1 MAVLLA
7 PVLVLLVLLSFASYH
22 LRSYRRRYYVEI
34 GRAEVGR
41 IPSMPVQGFDP
52 AFQLGP
58 FGPTMAAEVHFIG
71 HGGSV
76 PGATSNTEAWILAVL
91 AKKARAMFEFGTAGG
106 RTTYLWA
113 RNSPPD
119 ARVFSITLAPDQREG
134 YSRGARDSGSAV
146 RAALAESRY
155 TSFLYTGTPV
165 ESKVTQL
172 YGDSKALDD
181 AEYAGRFDL
190 IFVDGSHAYSYVR
203 SDSEKAFRMLAPGG
217 IILWHDYKLS
227 RGGSDVVRYLD
238 EVHGERPLV
247 RLAGTTLVAWRA
259 GT

>member
-1 MAVLLA
+1 MSLLTL
-7 PVLVLLVLLSFASYH
+7 PVLVLVVLLAITSYH
-22 LRSYRRRYYVEI
+22 LYRYRRRYYAEI
-34 GRAEVGR
+34 GRAEVGKV
-41 IPSMPVQGFDP
+41 PSLPVHRFDP
-52 AFQLGP
+52 AFAHGP
-58 FGPTMAAEVHFIG
+58 FGPTTAAEVHFIG

-91 AKKARAMFEFGTAGG
+91 ARNARAMFEFGTAGG

-113 RNSPPD
+113 RNSPTD
-119 ARVFSITLAPDQREG
+119 AKIFSITLAPDQHEG
-134 YSRGARDSGSAV
+134 YSRGTGDSGSAV

-165 ESKVTQL
+165 ESKITQL
-172 YGDSKALDD
+172 YGDSKALD
-181 AEYAGRFDL
+181 ETEHAGRFDL

-227 RGGSDVVRYLD
+227 RGGADVVRYLD
-238 EVHGERPLV
+238 EISRERRLV
-247 RLAGTTLVAWRA
+247 RLAGTTLVAHRS
-259 GT
+259 